1 MITANEAFLM
11 DLLANQREKLFGN
24 LFSVFIDD
32 ENLTNFTVEIFF
44 NRSLVYL
51 KINTI
56 KLNTIKSDISR
67 LFSI

>member
-56 KLNTIKSDISR
+56 KYNKIRFNSS
-67 LFSI
+67 F

>member
-56 KLNTIKSDISR
+56 KLNTINPEISR

>member
-51 KINTI
+51 KINII
-56 KLNTIKSDISR
+56 KYNKINQT
-67 LFSI
+67 

>member
-1 MITANEAFLM
+1 MITANEPFLM

-32 ENLTNFTVEIFF
+32 ENRTNFTVEIFF

-56 KLNTIKSDISR
+56 KYNKINQT
-67 LFSI
+67 